1 MVSDCVLGLLVVMD
15 VVIVIVMVKD
25 FMCWFILVGEF
36 VYVVV
41 VVLYG
46 GVIDGWVLLS
56 FVLYVIL

>member
-1 MVSDCVLGLLVVMD
+1 M
-15 VVIVIVMVKD
+15 VIVIVMVKD